1 MGDLKPL
8 SFSVEIKDETKKKL
22 GEIEKRL
29 NALKDKS
36 IKISVDGGSNK
47 ELAADL
53 NAATDAFKN
62 LKEAVG
68 TGKPLNTLYKKAEK
82 AQAAI
87 DKLSSSLKNLGSTIT
102 GNDELNQFVSGLGN
116 IIRAVNADLR
126 ELKSPG
132 AFKGFAKEA
141 KDVAASVN
149 KAEIELAKLDTLQK
163 RMRETSVAAQK
174 VGLDTSDLDR
184 AIQKIESIKNELRSI
199 KANGGVSL
207 SGLTTS
213 KYMGS
218 ADVQIA
224 IMGAKQDMSD
234 MSAKTREIERLEA
247 EARRANEQLGRMKK
261 TTDEVRD
268 AFNNSLPSVSSFK
281 RALASVGGIYVFQK
295 LASDIVRV
303 RGEME
308 QMEVAISSLV
318 GSQPKAD
325 VLIKDLKEFARMSP
339 LTIKDLMNAA
349 QTMIGFGVE
358 VEKIPRFIRALGD
371 VTLGNSERFKA
382 ISLAFSQM
390 TAAGRLMGQDN
401 LQFINAGFNPLM
413 YIAEKTGK
421 TMKELR
427 DEMQKGA
434 ITTKMV
440 EDAFIEATEA
450 GGRFYQMSEKTSQT
464 VAGQM
469 NKLRDSIYRA
479 LNDFG
484 EKHEGVIMD
493 SIKGATYLIDN
504 YEQVGRV
511 LVGLIASYGT
521 YRTAVI
527 LATVAENGH
536 TLAMSIARL
545 RILATQKAQALLNA
559 TMLSNPY
566 VAAATALGVLVGTL
580 IATSDGLSATE
591 RAQKNFNDAMQE
603 ATERQKEYNQETENA
618 IATASNDTAAT
629 DQRREALNLLIGRY
643 PSIIQKYIDE
653 KGHLKDILELK
664 KEIAILDGNMSL
676 ENLNKKTQRYRDTAD
691 ITRRL
696 VTSGGQ
702 GLTPEEIAL
711 YNEVKQEYFDA
722 NNWSAKAMYNDKDLI
737 AWANRMAGDYGKKAQ
752 RQAAENATRR
762 FQETITNMTDAQLQT
777 LQETLKRAKDKKKNV
792 LIRGYK
798 DLQDVTLS
806 PDDVNNLI
814 SYTGGIAN
822 ARKGTVRDK
831 AKIEEEKKS
840 AQAELEALSIAEA
853 NGKKGAELRKK
864 IAGYNRELE
873 AYSASKSAK
882 SDAREDAANIR
893 AGEAAEKLT
902 GEKFKQALA
911 DERARID
918 MIHSTRA
925 AEIGAMEE
933 STRKTLAQIE
943 LEREKKL
950 EAIKREYEDLKVTRI
965 ENAKKL
971 WDADPKNK
979 GVNFYTS
986 DSYRNAASDSSYTE
1000 AEKNNRIQ
1008 KEREVVAEYIRG
1020 IREVNEAETKAM
1032 TDYLRNFGSVEQM
1045 RLAIR
1050 REYDAKI
1057 AREDD
1062 EWKKRSLAA
1071 ERDRAIDNVTA
1082 EKLLQSF
1089 DLANV
1094 FSQYGVLLA
1103 SPLEE
1108 TLKQLKEYTQTN
1120 SFKARS
1126 FQDQKTIYD
1135 TINNIESQIGSLSGV
1150 SFREIGQNLYAYNNA
1165 LVAYRVAS
1173 EELAKSAEAC
1183 INAREAVNKADQELA
1198 KATTE
1203 EAIAAAKRAKGI
1215 AEGNLVTANKNYSGK
1230 KSNFDNAQN
1239 RLISSQTAATDSLRR
1254 FQDSIDRV
1262 GKVASAVAGGSMKQL
1277 WDALGTKAQKQITQF
1292 ITGTRSYTKAVELA
1306 TSSLSKQGKGMDF
1319 FVQKVQDVA
1328 TEIYNSGEKISESGI
1343 GEKIGALFDEL
1354 FGENSSKMSAL
1365 GNDVTKIL
1373 DNVLNKSKNEGKSGS
1388 DAGKEAAKE
1397 ITKALAGSG
1406 GSLWSLIIGLILD
1419 LLDVLADG
1427 IGNLIDQLLVK
1438 VGDAIDGI
1446 LSEIGSGKFF
1456 ERIAHGVGSIVG
1468 GVVKGVGNLFSGGTA
1483 FGGSNVDDMEA
1494 EIAELAKSNEALA
1507 KSIDSLSQVISNG
1520 DSTNAQSEDAYRKAL
1535 AAEKEWEA
1543 NQRRAIDNRAS
1554 EWSNSGHGF
1563 LGLGGKHSF
1572 NSYVND
1578 RGRGWSGWA
1587 DFNRVL
1593 QQNGYNTRVQSA
1605 GDLWNL
1611 SPEMMKLLRDY
1622 APAAWAELL
1631 NTDGE
1636 SNPSDLINEYIDKA
1650 GKIDELT
1657 SALNEK
1663 LTGYSWDSFK
1673 GSYVDML
1680 KNLDSTNKDFANSL
1694 EDMLT
1699 NAILNSLV
1707 NDVYKDRIKKLYQMI
1722 ADAASIDSE
1731 GGNTMTKNEVD
1742 AIRAYNNQ
1750 LASEMIAQRNALVSA
1765 GVIKN
1770 TGNGGNTLSS
1780 GVKGVSEETADLL
1793 AAYTNAQRQDIAFI
1807 RLLLS
1812 NYLPR
1817 FAGEDGNTKDLL
1829 GGITGG
1835 SADGK
1840 PADVIL
1846 NSIIANLS
1854 ALGIDAKVYHQEM
1867 LNKMVEVTPHIS
1879 EIAQHTKAIME
1890 TNGLIQ
1896 EMMLD
1901 GRGRLYESVA
1911 GIESRFRDVTDGI
1924 LSVSMK

>member
-8 SFSVEIKDETKKKL
+8 SFSVGIKDDTKKKL
-22 GEIEKRL
+22 EEIEKRL
-29 NALKDKS
+29 NALKDKT
-36 IKISVDGGSNK
+36 ITIDIAGGSDK
-47 ELAADL
+47 ELADNL
-53 NAATDAFKN
+53 TAATEAFKE
-62 LKEAVG
+62 LKDAVG
-68 TGKPLNTLYKKAEK
+68 TGKPLNTLYKKATK
-82 AQAAI
+82 AQEAI
-87 DKLSSSLKNLGSTIT
+87 DKLSTSLKTLGSTVT

-141 KDVAASVN
+141 KDAAASAN
-149 KAEIELAKLDTLQK
+149 KAEIEIAKLTALQN
-163 RMRETSVAAQK
+163 RMRDTVTSAQK
-174 VGLDTSDLDR
+174 VNLDTTDLEK
-184 AIQKIESIKNELRSI
+184 AIQKIETIKNELRNI
-199 KANGGVSL
+199 KAGGGVSP

-234 MSAKTREIERLEA
+234 LSGKTREIERLEA
-247 EARRANEQLGRMKK
+247 EARRANEQLGKMKK
-261 TTDEVRD
+261 TTDEVND
-268 AFNNSLPSVSSFK
+268 AFRNSIPSVSSFK
-281 RALASVGGIYVFQK
+281 RALASVGGIYVFQQ
-295 LASDIVRV
+295 LARDVIRV

-308 QMEVAISSLV
+308 QMEVAITSLV
-318 GSQPKAD
+318 GSTAKASI
-325 VLIKDLKEFARMSP
+325 LIKDLKDFARMSP
-339 LTIKDLMNAA
+339 LTIKDLMDAT

-371 VTLGNSERFKA
+371 VTLGNSERFKS
-382 ISLAFSQM
+382 ITLAFSQM

-421 TMKELR
+421 TIKELR

-434 ITTKMV
+434 VSTKMV
-440 EDAFIEATEA
+440 EDAFISATEA
-450 GGRFYQMSEKTSQT
+450 GGRFYHMSEKTSQT

-484 EKHEGVIMD
+484 EKNEGVIMD
-493 SIKGATYLIDN
+493 SIKGTTYLIDN

-511 LVGLIASYGT
+511 LVGLVVSYGT

-527 LATVAENGH
+527 LATAAENGH

-559 TMLSNPY
+559 TMLANPY

-580 IATSDGLSATE
+580 IATSDGLSASE
-591 RAQKNFNDAMQE
+591 RAQKNFNDAMKE
-603 ATERQKEYNQETENA
+603 ASDRQKEYNQQTENA
-618 IATASNDTAAT
+618 ITTANSDTAAT

-643 PSIIQKYIDE
+643 PTIIQKYIDE
-653 KGHLKDILELK
+653 KGHLKDILALK
-664 KEIAILDGNMSL
+664 KEIAIMDGNTSL
-676 ENLNKKTQRYRDTAD
+676 EDLNRKTQRYRNTAD
-691 ITRRL
+691 ITKRIIK
-696 VTSGGQ
+696 SGVQ

-711 YNEVKQEYFDA
+711 YNQVKQEYFDS
-722 NNWSAKAMYNDKDLI
+722 NNWSAKAWYNENDLV
-737 AWANRMAGDYGKKAQ
+737 AWANQMARNYGKKAK
-752 RQAAENATRR
+752 RQAAENATKR
-762 FQETITNMTDAQLQT
+762 FQDTIINMTDAQLKS
-777 LQETLKRAKDKKKNV
+777 LQETLQRAKDKKKNV
-792 LIRGYK
+792 LIRGYQ
-798 DLQDVTLS
+798 DLQNVTLS
-806 PDDVNNLI
+806 PDDISSLI
-814 SYTGGIAN
+814 TYTGGIVS
-822 ARKGTVRDK
+822 ARQGSIRDK
-831 AKIEEEKKS
+831 AKIEEEKKA
-840 AQAELEALSIAEA
+840 AQATLDALSIAEA
-853 NGKKGAELRKK
+853 NGKKGVELRKK
-864 IAGYNRELE
+864 IAGYNKELE

-882 SDAREDAANIR
+882 SDAREDSANVK

-902 GEKFKQALA
+902 GEKLKQAMA

-918 MIHSTRA
+918 MIHSTRD

-971 WDADPKNK
+971 WDADPNNK
-979 GVNFYTS
+979 GNNFYNS
-986 DSYRNAASDSSYTE
+986 DSYRNAASDGSYTE

-1032 TDYLRNFGSVEQM
+1032 TDYLKNFGSVEQM
-1045 RLAIR
+1045 KLAIR
-1050 REYDAKI
+1050 REYNAKI

-1071 ERDRAIDNVTA
+1071 ERDKAIDNVTA
-1082 EKLLQSF
+1082 ENLIRNV

-1103 SPLEE
+1103 TPLEE
-1108 TLKQLKEYTQTN
+1108 TLKQLKKYTQTD

-1126 FQDQKTIYD
+1126 FQDQKTVYD
-1135 TINNIESQIGSLSGV
+1135 TITNIEGQLGSLGGV
-1150 SFREIGQNLYAYNNA
+1150 SFREIGQNLYEYNNA

-1173 EELAKSAEAC
+1173 EELAKAAEES
-1183 INAREAVNKADQELA
+1183 INAREAVNRAEQDLA
-1198 KATTE
+1198 KATTD
-1203 EAIAAAKRAKGI
+1203 EAIAAAKRAKSQ
-1215 AEGNLVTANKNYSGK
+1215 AESRLATANQNYTGYKN
-1230 KSNFDNAQN
+1230 NFDNAQN
-1239 RLISSQTAATDSLRR
+1239 RLVSSQTAATDSLRR
-1254 FQDSIDRV
+1254 FQNSIDRV

-1277 WDALGTKAQKQITQF
+1277 WDAIGSKSQRNITQF
-1292 ITGTRSYTKAVELA
+1292 ISGTRSYNKALELA
-1306 TSSLSKQGKGMDF
+1306 TSSLSAQGRGVDF
-1319 FVQKVQDVA
+1319 FVEKIQNLA
-1328 TEIYNSGEKISESGI
+1328 TEVYDSGEKISESAI
-1343 GEKIGALFDEL
+1343 GERITALFDQI
-1354 FGENSSKMSAL
+1354 FGKDSDKIKPL
-1365 GNDVTKIL
+1365 GDDVTKIL
-1373 DNVLNKSKNEGKSGS
+1373 DNVLNKSKEDGKSGAE
-1388 DAGKEAAKE
+1388 AGKEAAKE

-1406 GSLWSLIIGLILD
+1406 GSLWTMIIGLILD
-1419 LLDVLADG
+1419 LLDVLREG
-1427 IGNLIDQLLVK
+1427 IGNLIDGLLVK
-1438 VGDAIDGI
+1438 VANAIDGI
-1446 LSEIGSGKFF
+1446 LTEIGNGQFF
-1456 ERIAHGVGSIVG
+1456 VNIAHGIGNVISGIIR
-1468 GVVKGVGNLFSGGTA
+1468 GVGNLFTGGWA
-1483 FGGSNVDDMEA
+1483 FGGGNVDEMED

-1507 KSIDSLSQVISNG
+1507 KSIDGLAEVIKDK
-1520 DSTNAQSEDAYRKAL
+1520 DSTNAQSEDAYRRAL
-1535 AAEKEWEA
+1535 EAEKEWEA

-1554 EWSNSGHGF
+1554 EWSNGGHGF
-1563 LGLGGKHSF
+1563 LGLSGKHSF

-1578 RGRGWSGWA
+1578 RGSGWYGWA

-1593 QQNGYNTRVQSA
+1593 KENGYNTKVKSA
-1605 GDLWNL
+1605 DDLWNL

-1636 SNPSDLINEYIDKA
+1636 SNPSELINEYIEKA

-1680 KNLDSTNKDFANSL
+1680 KNLDSTNEDFANNL

-1722 ADAASIDSE
+1722 VDASGVDSE
-1731 GGNTMTKNEVD
+1731 GGTTMTKNELD
-1742 AIRAYNNQ
+1742 AIRTYNEQ
-1750 LASEMIAQRNALVSA
+1750 LAADMLAQRNALVNA

-1770 TGNGGNTLSS
+1770 TDSKGNTFSA
-1780 GVKGVSEETADLL
+1780 GIKGVSEETAGIL
-1793 AAYTNAQRQDIAFI
+1793 AGYMNAERQDVAFI
-1807 RLLLS
+1807 RLILGQ
-1812 NYLPR
+1812 YMPMI
-1817 FAGEDGNTKDLL
+1817 AGERIGEIGFAPTDDGTSKEFPLSGIVSQL
-1829 GGITGG
+1829 GAI
-1835 SADGK
+1835 
-1840 PADVIL
+1840 
-1846 NSIIANLS
+1846 
-1854 ALGIDAKVYHQEM
+1854 GIDTQTYHIEM
-1867 LNKMVEVTPHIS
+1867 LNQMVAVAPQIS

-1890 TNGLIQ
+1890 TNGLIR
-1896 EMMLD
+1896 EMMQE

-1911 GIESRFRDVTDGI
+1911 AIEDRFKGITDGVYK
-1924 LSVSMK
+1924 LEVK

>member
-8 SFSVEIKDETKKKL
+8 SFSIGIKDETKKKFE
-22 GEIEKRL
+22 EIERRF
-29 NALKDKS
+29 NALKDKT
-36 IKISVDGGSNK
+36 ITINVAGGSDK
-47 ELAADL
+47 ELAENL
-53 NAATDAFKN
+53 TAATEAFKE
-62 LKEAVG
+62 LKNAVG
-68 TGKPLNTLYKKAEK
+68 TGKPLNTIAKKAAK
-82 AQAAI
+82 AQEAI
-87 DKLSSSLKNLGSTIT
+87 DKLSTSLKTLGSTIT
-102 GNDELNQFVSGLGN
+102 GNEELNQFVSGLGN

-141 KDVAASVN
+141 KDAAASAN
-149 KAEIELAKLDTLQK
+149 KAEIEIAKLTTLQN
-163 RMRETSVAAQK
+163 RMRDTVTSAQK
-174 VGLDTSDLDR
+174 VSLDTTDLER
-184 AIQKIESIKNELRSI
+184 AIQKIETIKNELRNI
-199 KANGGVSL
+199 KAGGGVSA

-218 ADVQIA
+218 ADVQIG
-224 IMGAKQDMSD
+224 IMSAKQDMSD
-234 MSAKTREIERLEA
+234 LSAKTREIERLEA
-247 EARRANEQLGRMKK
+247 EARRANEQLGRMKR
-261 TTDEVRD
+261 TTDEVND
-268 AFNNSLPSVSSFK
+268 AFRNSIPSVSSFK
-281 RALASVGGIYVFQK
+281 RALASVGGVYVFQQ
-295 LASDIVRV
+295 LARDVIRV

-308 QMEVAISSLV
+308 QMEVAITSLV
-318 GSQPKAD
+318 GSQAKTD
-325 VLIKDLKEFARMSP
+325 VLIKDLKDFARMSP
-339 LTIKDLMNAA
+339 LTIKDLMEAT
-349 QTMIGFGVE
+349 QTMIGFGVS

-371 VTLGNSERFKA
+371 VTLGNSERFKS
-382 ISLAFSQM
+382 ITLAFSQM

-434 ITTKMV
+434 ISTKMV
-440 EDAFIEATEA
+440 EDAFISATEA

-469 NKLRDSIYRA
+469 NKLRDSIYRS

-484 EKHEGVIMD
+484 EKNEGVIMD
-493 SIKGATYLIDN
+493 SIKGMTYLIDN

-511 LVGLIASYGT
+511 LVGLVVSYGT

-527 LATVAENGH
+527 LATAAENGH

-559 TMLSNPY
+559 TMLTNPY

-580 IATSDGLSATE
+580 IATSDGLSASE
-591 RAQKNFNDAMQE
+591 RAQRNFNDSMKE
-603 ATERQKEYNQETENA
+603 AADRQKEYNQETENA
-618 IATASNDTAAT
+618 ITTANSDTAAT

-653 KGHLKDILELK
+653 KGHLKDILALK
-664 KEIAILDGNMSL
+664 KEIAIIDGNTSL
-676 ENLNKKTQRYRDTAD
+676 EDLNRKTQRYRDTAD
-691 ITRRL
+691 ITKRIIK
-696 VTSGGQ
+696 SGVQ

-711 YNEVKQEYFDA
+711 YNQVKQEYFDS
-722 NNWSAKAMYNDKDLI
+722 NNWSAKAWYNENDLV
-737 AWANRMAGDYGKKAQ
+737 AWANQMAGNYGKQAQ
-752 RQAAENATRR
+752 RQAAENATKR
-762 FQETITNMTDAQLQT
+762 FQDTITNMTDAQLKT
-777 LQETLKRAKDKKKNV
+777 LQETLRRAKDKRKKV
-792 LIRGYK
+792 LIRGYQ
-798 DLQDVTLS
+798 DLQNVTLS
-806 PDDVNNLI
+806 PDDVSNLI
-814 SYTGGIAN
+814 TYTGGIVN
-822 ARKGTVRDK
+822 ARQGTVRDK
-831 AKIEEEKKS
+831 AKIEEERKA
-840 AQAELEALSIAEA
+840 AQATLDALSIAEA
-853 NGKKGAELRKK
+853 NGKKGVELRKK
-864 IAGYNRELE
+864 IAGYNKELE

-882 SDAREDAANIR
+882 SDAREDAANVK

-902 GEKFKQALA
+902 GEKLKQAMA

-971 WDADPKNK
+971 WDADPNNK
-979 GVNFYTS
+979 GNNFYNS

-1045 RLAIR
+1045 KLAIR
-1050 REYDAKI
+1050 REYNAKI

-1071 ERDRAIDNVTA
+1071 ERDKAIDNVTA
-1082 EKLLQSF
+1082 ESLIRNV

-1094 FSQYGVLLA
+1094 FSQFGVLLA
-1103 SPLEE
+1103 TPLEE
-1108 TLKQLKEYTQTN
+1108 TLKQLKKYTETD

-1126 FQDQKTIYD
+1126 FQDQKTVYD
-1135 TINNIESQIGSLSGV
+1135 TITNIEGQLGSLGGV
-1150 SFREIGQNLYAYNNA
+1150 SFREIGQNLYEYNNA

-1173 EELAKSAEAC
+1173 EELAKSAEES
-1183 INAREAVNKADQELA
+1183 INAREAVNSAEQELA
-1198 KATTE
+1198 KATTD
-1203 EAIAAAKRAKGI
+1203 EAVAVAKRAKSQ
-1215 AEGNLVTANKNYSGK
+1215 ADSRLATANQNYTGYKNNY
-1230 KSNFDNAQN
+1230 DNAQN
-1239 RLISSQTAATDSLRR
+1239 RLVSSQAAATDSLRR
-1254 FQDSIDRV
+1254 FQNSIDRV
-1262 GKVASAVAGGSMKQL
+1262 GKVASAVAGGSMRQL
-1277 WDALGTKAQKQITQF
+1277 WDALGSKAQRNITQF
-1292 ITGTRSYTKAVELA
+1292 ISGTRSYNKALALA
-1306 TSSLSKQGKGMDF
+1306 TTSLSSQGKGMDF
-1319 FVQKVQDVA
+1319 FVEKIQNLA
-1328 TEIYNSGEKISESGI
+1328 TEVYDSGEKISESGI
-1343 GEKIGALFDEL
+1343 GERITALFDQL
-1354 FGENSSKMSAL
+1354 FGEDSSKMKAL
-1365 GNDVTKIL
+1365 GDDVTKIL
-1373 DNVLNKSKNEGKSGS
+1373 DKVLNQSKDDGESGA
-1388 DAGKEAAKE
+1388 DAVQKAAKE

-1406 GSLWSLIIGLILD
+1406 GSLWTMIIGLILD
-1419 LLDVLADG
+1419 LLDVLSEG
-1427 IGNLIDQLLVK
+1427 IGNLLDGLLVK
-1438 VGDAIDGI
+1438 VANAIDGI
-1446 LSEIGSGKFF
+1446 LTEIGNGQFF
-1456 ERIAHGVGSIVG
+1456 VKIAHGVGNVISGIIR
-1468 GVVKGVGNLFSGGTA
+1468 GVGNLFTGGWA
-1483 FGGSNVDDMEA
+1483 FGGGNVDEMED

-1507 KSIDSLSQVISNG
+1507 KSIDSLAKVIKDQ
-1520 DSTNAQSEDAYRKAL
+1520 DSTNAQSEDAYRRAL
-1535 AAEKEWEA
+1535 EAEKEWEA

-1554 EWSNSGHGF
+1554 EWSNGGHGF

-1578 RGRGWSGWA
+1578 RGSGWYGWS

-1593 QQNGYNTRVQSA
+1593 QQNGYNARVLSA

-1636 SNPSDLINEYIDKA
+1636 SNPSDLINEYIEKA

-1680 KNLDSTNKDFANSL
+1680 KNLDSTNEDFANNL

-1707 NDVYKDRIKKLYQMI
+1707 NDVYKDRIKKLYKMI
-1722 ADAASIDSE
+1722 AEAAGMDSE
-1731 GGNTMTKNEVD
+1731 GGSTMTKDEVD
-1742 AIRAYNNQ
+1742 AIRAYNEQ
-1750 LASEMIAQRNALVSA
+1750 LASDMRRDRDALISA

-1770 TGNGGNTLSS
+1770 TGNGSSSKTLSA
-1780 GVKGVSEETADLL
+1780 GIKGISEETADLL
-1793 AAYTNAQRQDIAFI
+1793 AAYTNGI
-1807 RLLLS
+1807 RADVSVIRALLDTYMPLVAGGGGVSGMSGTEVGQTSAPLLS
-1812 NYLPR
+1812 NI
-1817 FAGEDGNTKDLL
+1817 AA
-1829 GGITGG
+1829 IQ
-1835 SADGK
+1835 SAM
-1840 PADVIL
+1840 
-1846 NSIIANLS
+1846 
-1854 ALGIDAKVYHQEM
+1854 GIDAQNYHQQM
-1867 LNKMVEVTPHIS
+1867 LQQMIGIVPQIS

-1890 TNGLIQ
+1890 TNSLISQ
-1896 EMMLD
+1896 MME
-1901 GRGRLYESVA
+1901 RGSGKMYEA
-1911 GIESRFRDVTDGI
+1911 IESIDSRIGRITNGI
-1924 LSVSMK
+1924 DKIYIQ

>member
-8 SFSVEIKDETKKKL
+8 SFSVGIKDNTKKKL
-22 GEIEKRL
+22 EEIERRFS
-29 NALKDKS
+29 ALKDKT
-36 IKISVDGGSNK
+36 ITINVAGGSDK
-47 ELAADL
+47 ELAENL
-53 NAATDAFKN
+53 TAATEAFKE
-62 LKEAVG
+62 LKNAVG
-68 TGKPLNTLYKKAEK
+68 TGKPLNTIAKKAAK
-82 AQAAI
+82 AQEAL
-87 DKLSSSLKNLGSTIT
+87 DKLSTSLKTLGSTIT
-102 GNDELNQFVSGLGN
+102 GSEELNQFVSGLGN

-141 KDVAASVN
+141 KDAAASAN
-149 KAEIELAKLDTLQK
+149 KAEIEIAKLTALQN
-163 RMRETSVAAQK
+163 RMRDTVTSAQK
-174 VGLDTSDLDR
+174 VNLDTTDLER
-184 AIQKIESIKNELRSI
+184 AIQKIETIKNELRNI
-199 KANGGVSL
+199 KAGGGVSA

-234 MSAKTREIERLEA
+234 LSAKTREIERLEA
-247 EARRANEQLGRMKK
+247 EARRTNEQLGRMKK
-261 TTDEVRD
+261 TTDDVNE
-268 AFNNSLPSVSSFK
+268 AFRNSIPSVSSFK
-281 RALASVGGIYVFQK
+281 RALASVGGVYVFQQ
-295 LASDIVRV
+295 LARDVIRV

-308 QMEVAISSLV
+308 QMEVAITSLV
-318 GSQPKAD
+318 GSTAKAD
-325 VLIKDLKEFARMSP
+325 VLIKDLKDFARMSP
-339 LTIKDLMNAA
+339 LTIKDLMEAT

-371 VTLGNSERFKA
+371 VTLGNSERFKS
-382 ISLAFSQM
+382 ITLAFSQM

-434 ITTKMV
+434 ISTKMV
-440 EDAFIEATEA
+440 EDAFISATEA

-469 NKLRDSIYRA
+469 NKLRDSIYRS

-484 EKHEGVIMD
+484 EKNEGVIMD
-493 SIKGATYLIDN
+493 SIKGMTYLIDN

-511 LVGLIASYGT
+511 LVGLVVSYGT

-527 LATVAENGH
+527 LATAAENGH

-559 TMLSNPY
+559 TMLTNPY

-580 IATSDGLSATE
+580 IATSDGLSASE
-591 RAQKNFNDAMQE
+591 RAQKNFNDAMKE
-603 ATERQKEYNQETENA
+603 ASDRQKEYNQQTENA
-618 IATASNDTAAT
+618 IATANSDTAAT

-643 PSIIQKYIDE
+643 PTIIQKYIDE
-653 KGHLKDILELK
+653 KGHLKDILALK
-664 KEIAILDGNMSL
+664 KEIAIIDGNTSL
-676 ENLNKKTQRYRDTAD
+676 EDLNRKTQRYRDTAD
-691 ITRRL
+691 ITKRIIN
-696 VTSGGQ
+696 SGIQ

-711 YNEVKQEYFDA
+711 YNQVKQEYFDS
-722 NNWSAKAMYNDKDLI
+722 NNWSAKAWYNENDLV
-737 AWANRMAGDYGKKAQ
+737 AWANQMAGNYGKKAQ
-752 RQAAENATRR
+752 RQSAENATKR
-762 FQETITNMTDAQLQT
+762 FQDTITNMTDAQLKS
-777 LQETLKRAKDKKKNV
+777 LQETLRRAKDKKKNV
-792 LIRGYK
+792 LIRGYQ
-798 DLQDVTLS
+798 DLQNVTLS
-806 PDDVNNLI
+806 PDDISSLI
-814 SYTGGIAN
+814 TYTGGIVS
-822 ARKGTVRDK
+822 ARQGTVRDK
-831 AKIEEEKKS
+831 AKIEEERKA
-840 AQAELEALSIAEA
+840 AQATLDALSIAEA
-853 NGKKGAELRKK
+853 NGKKGVELRKK
-864 IAGYNRELE
+864 IAGYNKELE
-873 AYSASKSAK
+873 AYSASKSAR
-882 SDAREDAANIR
+882 SDAKEDAANTK

-902 GEKFKQALA
+902 GEKLKQAMA

-971 WDADPKNK
+971 WDADPNNK
-979 GVNFYTS
+979 GNNFYNS

-1008 KEREVVAEYIRG
+1008 KDREVVAEYIRG

-1045 RLAIR
+1045 KLAIR
-1050 REYDAKI
+1050 REYNAKI

-1071 ERDRAIDNVTA
+1071 ERDKAIDNVTA
-1082 EKLLQSF
+1082 ENLIRNV

-1103 SPLEE
+1103 TPLEE
-1108 TLKQLKEYTQTN
+1108 TLKQLKKYTETD

-1126 FQDQKTIYD
+1126 FQDQKTVYD
-1135 TINNIESQIGSLSGV
+1135 TITNIEGQLGSLGGV
-1150 SFREIGQNLYAYNNA
+1150 SFREIGQNLYEYNNA

-1173 EELAKSAEAC
+1173 EELAKAAEES
-1183 INAREAVNKADQELA
+1183 INAREAVNKAEQELA
-1198 KATTE
+1198 KSTTD
-1203 EAIAAAKRAKGI
+1203 EAIAAAKRAKSQ
-1215 AEGNLVTANKNYSGK
+1215 ADSRLATANQNYTGYKNNY
-1230 KSNFDNAQN
+1230 DNAQN
-1239 RLISSQTAATDSLRR
+1239 RLVSSQAAATDSLRR
-1254 FQDSIDRV
+1254 FQNSIDRV
-1262 GKVASAVAGGSMKQL
+1262 GKVASAVASGSMRQL
-1277 WDALGTKAQKQITQF
+1277 WDALGSKAQRNITQF
-1292 ITGTRSYTKAVELA
+1292 ISGTRSYNKALALA
-1306 TSSLSKQGKGMDF
+1306 TTSLSSQGKGMDF
-1319 FVQKVQDVA
+1319 FVEKIQNLA
-1328 TEIYNSGEKISESGI
+1328 TEVYDSGEKISESGI
-1343 GEKIGALFDEL
+1343 GERITALFDQL
-1354 FGENSSKMSAL
+1354 FGEDSGKMKAL

-1373 DNVLNKSKNEGKSGS
+1373 DKVLNKSKDDGKSGAE
-1388 DAGKEAAKE
+1388 AGQEAAKE

-1406 GSLWSLIIGLILD
+1406 GSLWTMIIGLILD
-1419 LLDVLADG
+1419 LLDVLSEG
-1427 IGNLIDQLLVK
+1427 IGNLIDGLLVK
-1438 VGDAIDGI
+1438 VANAIDGI
-1446 LSEIGSGKFF
+1446 LTEIGNGQFF
-1456 ERIAHGVGSIVG
+1456 VNIAHGVGNVISGIIR
-1468 GVVKGVGNLFSGGTA
+1468 GVGNLFTGGWA
-1483 FGGSNVDDMEA
+1483 FGGGNVDEMEE

-1507 KSIDSLSQVISNG
+1507 KSIDSLAEVIKDQ
-1520 DSTNAQSEDAYRKAL
+1520 DSTNAQSEDAYRRAL

-1554 EWSNSGHGF
+1554 EWSNGGHGF

-1578 RGRGWSGWA
+1578 RGSGWYGWS

-1593 QQNGYNTRVQSA
+1593 QQNGYNARVLSA

-1636 SNPSDLINEYIDKA
+1636 SNPSDLINEYIEKA

-1680 KNLDSTNKDFANSL
+1680 KNLDSTNEDFANNL

-1707 NDVYKDRIKKLYQMI
+1707 NDVYKDRIKKLYKMI
-1722 ADAASIDSE
+1722 ADAAGMDSE
-1731 GGNTMTKNEVD
+1731 GGSTMTKDEVD
-1742 AIRAYNNQ
+1742 AIRAYNEQ
-1750 LASEMIAQRNALVSA
+1750 LASDMRRDRDALISA

-1770 TGNGGNTLSS
+1770 TGDGSSSKTLSA
-1780 GVKGVSEETADLL
+1780 GIKGISEGTADLL
-1793 AAYTNAQRQDIAFI
+1793 AAYTNGI
-1807 RLLLS
+1807 RADVSVIRALLGTYMPLVAGGGGVSGVSGTEVDQTSAPLLS
-1812 NYLPR
+1812 NI
-1817 FAGEDGNTKDLL
+1817 AA
-1829 GGITGG
+1829 IQ
-1835 SADGK
+1835 SAM
-1840 PADVIL
+1840 
-1846 NSIIANLS
+1846 
-1854 ALGIDAKVYHQEM
+1854 GIDAQNYHQQM
-1867 LNKMVEVTPHIS
+1867 LQQMVGIAPRIS

-1890 TNGLIQ
+1890 TNSLISQ
-1896 EMMLD
+1896 MME
-1901 GRGRLYESVA
+1901 RGSGKMYQA
-1911 GIESRFRDVTDGI
+1911 IESIDSRIGRITKGI
-1924 LSVSMK
+1924 DKIYIE